1 MKRNILLILL
11 IVCLITIVLQSCE
24 NDNNNDKETNE
35 RIPPGPPLHFIPMST
50 VVNSQ
55 FLLSPLI
62 PTREIALPLATLQDE
77 DYGEYDCILRNVNT
91 TTNRLSFNVKYYR
104 CSPAY
109 IKELDIYDQ
118 DLDYDYDIYTVLF
131 SVTLIGDAP
140 FESFEITEV
149 TLEFNYQEVKVPVS
163 IKIYDRRN

>member
-11 IVCLITIVLQSCE
+11 IVCLTTIVLQSCE

-62 PTREIALPLATLQDE
+62 PTREIELPLPTLQDE
-77 DYGEYDCILRNVNT
+77 DYGECDCILKNVNIT
-91 TTNRLSFNVKYYR
+91 THRLNFNVKHHHTTLG
-104 CSPAY
+104 Y
-109 IKELDIYDQ
+109 IKELDIYDR
-118 DLDYDYDIYTVLF
+118 DLDYDYDIYRF
-131 SVTLIGDAP
+131 I
-140 FESFEITEV
+140 FCNF
-149 TLEFNYQEVKVPVS
+149 
-163 IKIYDRRN
+163 DRRCSI